1 MSIGERLREIR
12 STLQLTMDA
21 VGQQTGL
28 GVSTISDFEND
39 KREPRIGQ
47 LKHLADLYHRPVA
60 YFLDDSAPPA
70 EVVLWRQRPASP
82 TAELVQ
88 AKLVELAD
96 QYHTLEVLCGQASNM
111 DLPHCDVAANSFG
124 YPAAAALARRVRND
138 LGLGDR
144 PGQTLLRILEEVCNV
159 KVFHLDF
166 EPSGTAACTMTDRYG
181 AAILL
186 NRHNVPWRRT
196 FDLAHELFHLL
207 TWRVFRHHE
216 VGASSEPSSS
226 EEKFA
231 TCFASNLLMPEE
243 VFREA
248 VDLQRN
254 ASSAVSADGLFEVAR
269 QFDVS
274 VEAILWRMGFV
285 YNIDSQKIS
294 SYLERLGSRMASW
307 DGRDRPMPPE
317 RPQRFLAL
325 ARQALRKGMISTGR
339 YAEYVGISRR
349 EAMRVVEEDAED
361 DVQIEV
367 AHP

>member
-12 STLQLTMDA
+12 SDLKLTLDA
-21 VGQQTGL
+21 VGQRTGI
-28 GVSTISDFEND
+28 GVSTLSEFEND

-47 LKHLADLYHRPVA
+47 LKQLADVYHRPVA
-60 YFLDDSAPPA
+60 YFLDDSVPPTD
-70 EVVLWRQRPASP
+70 VVLWRERPSSP
-82 TAELVQ
+82 TAETIQ
-88 AKLVELAD
+88 AQLVELAD
-96 QYHTLEVLCGQASNM
+96 QYHTLEVLCGQGSNM
-111 DLPHCDVAANSFG
+111 DLPHCDSDANAFS
-124 YPAAAALARRVRND
+124 YAAAARLAHRVRND

-144 PGQTLLRILEEVCNV
+144 PGQALLRVLEEVCNV

-166 EPSGTAACTMTDRYG
+166 EPSGTAACTLADRYG

-186 NRHNVPWRRT
+186 NSRNAPRRRT

-207 TWRVFRHHE
+207 TWRGFHHH
-216 VGASSEPSSS
+216 VTAGSAVPSAQ

-231 TCFASNLLMPEE
+231 SCFASNLLMPEE
-243 VFREA
+243 VFRES
-248 VDLQRN
+248 VDLQRS
-254 ASSAVSADGLFEVAR
+254 AASAVSADGLFEVAR

-274 VEAILWRMGFV
+274 VEAVLWRMRFV
-285 YNIDSQKIS
+285 YHIDSQKIS
-294 SYLERLGSRMASW
+294 SYLDRLRSRMVSW
-307 DGRDRPMPPE
+307 DGKDRPQPPE

-325 ARQALRKGMISTGR
+325 AIQALRRGMISTGR

-349 EAMRVVEEDAED
+349 DAMKVVEEDAED